1 MQLAVRGDVSKS
13 KTPAEAG
20 VFAWNEND
28 RGYSDAAGVE
38 ALPASVAA
46 ICAFTRSP
54 S

>member
-1 MQLAVRGDVSKS
+1 MQLAARGDVSKS

-20 VFAWNEND
+20 VFAWIED
-28 RGYSDAAGVE
+28 ERGYCDSAGVD